1 MVEIAAALSMAGSA
15 YNMIKNGIEK
25 GQEINDLY
33 QGFSR
38 FFDAKEELAEAAIA
52 NSNPSMV
59 QKLFSGK
66 SVEAQALEVTA
77 ARYKMAALEKELR
90 EFLIYTGQMDFYED
104 MMRERRAI
112 RQKRAAVAKT
122 QAERKRFWIDVIAV
136 AGFVVFASGVIG
148 GMIALIASA

>member
-112 RQKRAAVAKT
+112 RQRRAAVAKAK
-122 QAERKRFWIDVIAV
+122 AEKKRFWIDVIAV
-136 AGFVVFASGVIG
+136 AGFVVFASGIIG

>member
-112 RQKRAAVAKT
+112 RQRRAAVAKAK
-122 QAERKRFWIDVIAV
+122 AEKKRFLIDVIAV
-136 AGFVVFASGVIG
+136 AGFVVFASGIIG

>member
-112 RQKRAAVAKT
+112 RQKRAAVAKA

>member
-52 NSNPSMV
+52 NSNPSLT

-77 ARYKMAALEKELR
+77 ARHKMLALEKELR

-104 MMRERRAI
+104 MMRERRKI
-112 RQKRAAVAKT
+112 RQQRLELAKRR
-122 QAERKRFWIDVIAV
+122 AESRRFWTDVSLI
-136 AGFVVFASGVIG
+136 AGFLVFTACVIG
-148 GMIALIASA
+148 GMIALIAGA

>member
-112 RQKRAAVAKT
+112 RQKRAAVAKA
-122 QAERKRFWIDVIAV
+122 QAERKRFWIDVTAV

-148 GMIALIASA
+148 GMIALIAGA